1 MEMSSNGN
9 DLNLASLGT
18 ATGTTVDSPAKH
30 IMACKMDT
38 NYLITLLKFAATQN
52 TDALTL
58 LHDNKMRW
66 CMHKHELALFTGKK
80 LCPGSTFTSS
90 NPKAYPL
97 VITTVGDM
105 HQYTKYFLAN
115 LYNQPTPYD
124 FYHLCG
130 VISNHVNQGPWQ
142 NREASYPVV
151 FGNAE
156 ISQMFRDK
164 LNAPA
169 TKDEMNLVIRQ
180 IESTPDFRCQ
190 GVALGQAWASHISGD
205 TVASVMVGGVHTVQ
219 NGAFPM
225 QTGDL
230 VQWYFDFEEP
240 MFEAKATQFQGERKN
255 DPNFNEGPH
264 IEGRMGRKRQYMD
277 EKTFGVG
284 KGYGQQFQQIKD
296 TKGVVRLKSYKYRPT
311 TYQINRRLVRV
322 SCNESFG
329 DRIRIFAKCIS
340 GGRPYDQVDIMMMTQ
355 SL

>member
-1 MEMSSNGN
+1 MSN

-38 NYLITLLKFAATQN
+38 NYLITLLKFAATQS
-52 TDALTL
+52 TDAYTL

-80 LCPGSTFTSS
+80 LCPGSTFTGS

-124 FYHLCG
+124 FYYLCG
-130 VISNHVNQGPWQ
+130 VLSNQVSLGSWHTNQESV
-142 NREASYPVV
+142 RIV
-151 FGNAE
+151 FGNND
-156 ISQMFRDK
+156 ISDQFMQK
-164 LNAPA
+164 LGDVQ
-169 TKDEMNLVIRQ
+169 TKEEMNLVIRQ
-180 IESTPDFRCQ
+180 IASTPDFRCQ

-240 MFEAKATQFQGERKN
+240 LFESKATNKQGERIN
-255 DPNFNEGPH
+255 NGNLANGALV
-264 IEGRMGRKRQYMD
+264 EGRMGRKRQYMD

-296 TKGVVRLKSYKYRPT
+296 TRGVVRIKSYKYRPT
-311 TYQINRRLVRV
+311 TYLINTVPVRV
-322 SCNESFG
+322 SCNESHG
-329 DRIRIFAKCIS
+329 DKIRIFAKCIS

>member
-1 MEMSSNGN
+1 MSS

-18 ATGTTVDSPAKH
+18 ATGTTVDSPAEH
-30 IMACKMDT
+30 IMACKMVT
-38 NYLITLLKFAATQN
+38 NYLISLLKFTATQN
-52 TDALTL
+52 TDAYTL

-80 LCPGSTFTSS
+80 LCPGSTFTGS

-105 HQYTKYFLAN
+105 HQYTKHFLAN

-124 FYHLCG
+124 FYHLCALL
-130 VISNHVNQGPWQ
+130 SNQIGLGPWHSTP
-142 NREASYPVV
+142 ASVATV
-151 FGNAE
+151 FGDQHISGLFVTKLAE
-156 ISQMFRDK
+156 AQ
-164 LNAPA
+164 
-169 TKDEMNLVIRQ
+169 TKDEMTVVIRQ
-180 IESTPDFRCQ
+180 VDSTPDFRCQ

-225 QTGDL
+225 QTGDM

-240 MFEAKATQFQGERKN
+240 MFETKATNKQGERT
-255 DPNFNEGPH
+255 DAGNFENGAH
-264 IEGRMGRKRQYMD
+264 VEGRMGRKRQYMD
-277 EKTFGVG
+277 QKTFGVG

-296 TKGVVRLKSYKYRPT
+296 TRGVVRIKSYKYRPT
-311 TYQINRRLVRV
+311 IYDINGSLVRV

-329 DRIRIFAKCIS
+329 DKIRIFAKCIS

>member
-1 MEMSSNGN
+1 MSLNGN

-38 NYLITLLKFAATQN
+38 NYLITLLKFASTQN

-90 NPKAYPL
+90 NPKAYPM

-105 HQYTKYFLAN
+105 HMFTKYFLTN

-124 FYHLCG
+124 FYYLCG
-130 VISNHVNQGPWQ
+130 LISNQLNQGAWQ
-142 NREASYPVV
+142 SNPASRRLV
-151 FGNAE
+151 FGDDGIAQQFE
-156 ISQMFRDK
+156 DK
-164 LNAPA
+164 CTHEA
-169 TKDEMNLVIRQ
+169 TKDEMNLVVRQ
-180 IESTPDFRCQ
+180 IECTPDFRLQ

-240 MFEAKATQFQGERKN
+240 MFETKATNRQGERTN
-255 DPNFNEGPH
+255 GSMADGPH
-264 IEGRMGRKRQYMD
+264 IGRKRQYMD

-296 TKGVVRLKSYKYRPT
+296 TKGVVRIKSYKYRPT
-311 TYQINRRLVRV
+311 TYDINGHQVRV
-322 SCNESFG
+322 TCNESFG